1 MRQRRNECCL
11 QSAREL
17 EAMYPQFRTEQALE
31 YCKDSGVLYKCDLMR
46 ALQHLGLSDGNIYG
60 ETYHYLF
67 GWEPRGV
74 VLHSP
79 EYPPVEQVLD
89 MAHKAGAVVV
99 LAHPT
104 VYKSM
109 PLVRELAAAGKIDG
123 IEVDHPRNSPA
134 DRAECIEL
142 CRKYGLIPLGGSDF
156 HGANHKVP
164 HPLGTCLTADESLA
178 RLEELGGGTPS
189 CPVTGRIKI

>member
-1 MRQRRNECCL
+1 MRAHCDLMRQRRNECCL

-31 YCKDSGVLYKCDLMR
+31 YRKDSGVLYKCDLMR

-79 EYPPVEQVLD
+79 GYPPVEQVLD
-89 MAHKAGAVVV
+89 MAHKAGPWWSWHTRRYIKV
-99 LAHPT
+99 
-104 VYKSM
+104 
-109 PLVRELAAAGKIDG
+109 
-123 IEVDHPRNSPA
+123 
-134 DRAECIEL
+134 
-142 CRKYGLIPLGGSDF
+142 CRWCGNWLPQGRS
-156 HGANHKVP
+156 
-164 HPLGTCLTADESLA
+164 TA
-178 RLEELGGGTPS
+178 
-189 CPVTGRIKI
+189 